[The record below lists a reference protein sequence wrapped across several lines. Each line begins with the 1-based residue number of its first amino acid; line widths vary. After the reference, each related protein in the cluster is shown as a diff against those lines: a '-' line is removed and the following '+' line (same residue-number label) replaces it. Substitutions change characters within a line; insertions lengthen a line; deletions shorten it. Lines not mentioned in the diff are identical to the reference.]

1 MISLRLDP
9 LLKINISVVPQH
21 HIMESDYILEVGN
34 GTKFN

>member
-1 MISLRLDP
+1 MITFRLDP
-9 LLKINISVVPQH
+9 LLKINVRVVIQC